1 MNSKELLHTVTDL
14 EGIRLAEMIV
24 VTVLVFLG
32 VFTLVG
38 ALMFATGNTST
49 RQAKKV
55 KATLDSALASETPEA
70 QEENLDFRKRDDLSA
85 MPWLNATLQKMDVAP
100 RLRSLMS
107 QAQVKWT
114 TGALLLM
121 SLVALAVPAY
131 LVYRKSSSILFAVL
145 CGLVCGAIPLG
156 YVAMKRR
163 QRFKKFEQGLP
174 EALELMVGALRVGH
188 SLSAAMSLVAREC
201 PEPIRGEFR
210 ICFDEQNFGL
220 ELRSS
225 LENMTAR
232 VPLQDLKIAVTA
244 ILIQKESGGNL
255 AEVLDKT
262 AYVIRQRFRLR
273 RQIMVHTAQG
283 RMTGWILSIM
293 PLGLGVILYFLSPKT
308 IGLLWTT
315 PIGVKLLYS
324 AGGMLAVGSFIIQ
337 KIVNMEV

>member
-1 MNSKELLHTVTDL
+1 MAL
-14 EGIRLAEMIV
+14 

-32 VFTLVG
+32 VFALVG
-38 ALMFATGNTST
+38 SLMFAAGNSST

-55 KATLDSALASETPEA
+55 KAALESALASDSPTSPEGTV
-70 QEENLDFRKRDDLSA
+70 DFLKSDDLSA
-85 MPWLNATLQKMDVAP
+85 MPWLNATLQKIDVAP

-107 QAQVKWT
+107 QATVKWT
-114 TGALLLM
+114 TGSLLLM
-121 SLVALAVPAY
+121 SLVSFAVPAF
-131 LVYRKSSSILFAVL
+131 LINRSTSSVFFAL
-145 CGLVCGAIPLG
+145 LSGLVCGSLPIA
-156 YVAMKRR
+156 YVFMKRR

-220 ELRSS
+220 ELRAS
-225 LENMTAR
+225 LENLTTR

-273 RQIMVHTAQG
+273 RQVMVHTAQG
-283 RMTGWILSIM
+283 RMTGWILTIL
-293 PLGLGVILYFLSPKT
+293 PLALGAIFYFLSPAT
-308 IGLLWTT
+308 TSLLWKT
-315 PIGVKLLYS
+315 PLGVKLLYG
-324 AGGMLAVGSFIIQ
+324 AAGMLVVGSWIIQ
-337 KIVNMEV
+337 KIVHMDV

>member
-1 MNSKELLHTVTDL
+1 MALV
-14 EGIRLAEMIV
+14 A
-24 VTVLVFLG
+24 VLVFLG
-32 VFTLVG
+32 VFALVG
-38 ALMFATGNTST
+38 SLMFAAGNSST

-55 KATLDSALASETPEA
+55 KAALDSALASDSTTS
-70 QEENLDFRKRDDLSA
+70 QEDAIDFRKSDDLSA

-107 QAQVKWT
+107 QATVKWT
-114 TGALLLM
+114 TGSLLLM
-121 SLVALAVPAY
+121 SLVSFAVPAF
-131 LVYRKSSSILFAVL
+131 LINRSTSSVLFAL
-145 CGLVCGAIPLG
+145 LSGLVCGSLPIA
-156 YVAMKRR
+156 YVFMKRR

-220 ELRSS
+220 ELRAS
-225 LENMTAR
+225 LENLTTR

-273 RQIMVHTAQG
+273 RQVMVHTAQG
-283 RMTGWILSIM
+283 RMTGWILTIL
-293 PLGLGVILYFLSPKT
+293 PLALGAIFYFLSPAT
-308 IGLLWTT
+308 TSLLWKT
-315 PIGVKLLYS
+315 PLGVKLLYG
-324 AGGMLAVGSFIIQ
+324 AAGMLVVGSWIIQ
-337 KIVNMEV
+337 KIVHMDV